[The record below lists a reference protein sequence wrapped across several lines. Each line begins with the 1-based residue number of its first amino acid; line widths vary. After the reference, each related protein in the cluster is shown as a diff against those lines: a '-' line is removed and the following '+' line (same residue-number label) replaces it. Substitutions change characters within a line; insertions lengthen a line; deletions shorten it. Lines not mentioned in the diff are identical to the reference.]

1 MFAIAVFSTC
11 HIIQDH
17 ILSQLFFYNVIFLED
32 MKWLYNQDLK
42 NSILEKS
49 SFLRHIYIFIFSINV
64 LIVYYNPLLHIVQI
78 KKWKFKRALQL

>member
-42 NSILEKS
+42 NSIREVKLSKTYLHLY
-49 SFLRHIYIFIFSINV
+49 FLY
-64 LIVYYNPLLHIVQI
+64 
-78 KKWKFKRALQL
+78 

>member
-78 KKWKFKRALQL
+78 KK